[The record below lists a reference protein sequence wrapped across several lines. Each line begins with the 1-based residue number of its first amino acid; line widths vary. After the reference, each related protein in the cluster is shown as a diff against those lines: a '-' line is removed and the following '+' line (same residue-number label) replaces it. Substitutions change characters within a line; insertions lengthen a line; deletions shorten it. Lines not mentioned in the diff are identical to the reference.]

1 MDKMLLVLT
10 LWCTPSALL
19 VACASW
25 QRHKAQLR
33 IKALHLDEVFSHH
46 VHRRAPMH
54 A

>member
-33 IKALHLDEVFSHH
+33 IKALHLDEVFSHRA
-46 VHRRAPMH
+46 HRH